1 MQRFSH
7 HCQSS
12 QTPLKKNKFFHDGWS
27 PIFITL
33 RAQLI
38 CMINIRQGLC
48 GYRHVLRDEDS
59 RTHNITVLV
68 ARWKAIVDRFT
79 FESEEA
85 KEEIMSWTGTPPE
98 FWLNSETQDRGAL
111 LEKLCEDIIHIQ
123 ETIKGRKKAEFRRLI
138 SHYTRL
144 RERNFQRGKIGAA
157 IRSVSGKTV
166 NTYDMKFLR
175 IDKDTSMADEDEI
188 LEKMRDWFE
197 AWHRGEAKYRTGIH
211 APDTDWLAVYEDRSK
226 FMEMTLEC
234 GANDELRGLI

>member
-1 MQRFSH
+1 MDTDTYF
-7 HCQSS
+7 
-12 QTPLKKNKFFHDGWS
+12 G
-27 PIFITL
+27 
-33 RAQLI
+33 
-38 CMINIRQGLC
+38 
-48 GYRHVLRDEDS
+48 DEDS

-85 KEEIMSWTGTPPE
+85 KEEIMSRTGTPPE

-111 LEKLCEDIIHIQ
+111 LVKLCEDIIHIQ

-157 IRSVSGKTV
+157 IRSVNGKTV
-166 NTYDMKFLR
+166 NTYDMKSLR
-175 IDKDTSMADEDEI
+175 IDEGTLIADDDEI

-211 APDTDWLAVYEDRSK
+211 APDTDWLAIYEERS
-226 FMEMTLEC
+226 EQIH
-234 GANDELRGLI
+234 GDDIGVWSQ